1 MKFEKY
7 HGLGNDFL
15 ITEDL
20 TLINNPEFIKK
31 ICNRYTGIGADG
43 LMIVKKEPLEMIFFN
58 QDGTRGEMCGNGIR
72 CFSYYCYL
80 HDLVLTDEF
89 DVLTLDGIKHLEIKG
104 KNPFVVKV
112 DMGKMLDK
120 YDSYCIEFNGK
131 KYQTYNFFFGVP
143 HTVIYTD
150 EVPSES
156 LGRYISNH
164 EHFPNK
170 TNVNFVKVNNQNE
183 IEIITYERGVGFTK
197 ACGTGSCSSFI
208 VSHLLGLVEENV
220 IVKQELGSLKITK
233 ENNRIY
239 MEGPSIKVGEIII

>member
-15 ITEDL
+15 ITENLALVD
-20 TLINNPEFIKK
+20 NPDYIKK

-43 LMIVKKEPLEMIFFN
+43 LMIVKKTPLEMIFFN

-80 HDLVLTDEF
+80 HNIINSDKF
-89 DVLTLDGIKHLEIKG
+89 DVLTLDGIKHLEIKS
-104 KNPFVVKV
+104 KDPFVVKV

-120 YDSYCIEFNGK
+120 YDTYCIEFNGT

-143 HTVIYTD
+143 HTVIYAN
-150 EVPSES
+150 EVPTEN
-156 LGRYISNH
+156 LGKYISNH
-164 EHFPNK
+164 EHYQNK
-170 TNVNFVKVNNQNE
+170 TNVNFVKVNSRNE

-208 VSHLLGLVEENV
+208 VSHLLNLVDEKV
-220 IVKQELGSLKITK
+220 TVKQELGSLKITK
-233 ENNRIY
+233 EEDRIY
-239 MEGPSIKVGEIII
+239 MEGPSVKVGEIII